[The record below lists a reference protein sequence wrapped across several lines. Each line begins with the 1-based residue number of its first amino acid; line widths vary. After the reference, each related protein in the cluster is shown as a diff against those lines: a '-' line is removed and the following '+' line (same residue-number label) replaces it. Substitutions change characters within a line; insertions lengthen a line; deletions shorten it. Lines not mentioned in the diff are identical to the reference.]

1 MTPWSLGCKR
11 ASRLEESKEQ
21 KYFPTTVQI
30 DEGFAVQLSR
40 NGKNLLFSG
49 NIISQRDRKS
59 GKSNA

>member
-1 MTPWSLGCKR
+1 M

-21 KYFPTTVQI
+21 KYFPTTFQI
-30 DEGFAVQLSR
+30 DEGFGVQLSS
-40 NGKNLLFSG
+40 NSMNLLFSK